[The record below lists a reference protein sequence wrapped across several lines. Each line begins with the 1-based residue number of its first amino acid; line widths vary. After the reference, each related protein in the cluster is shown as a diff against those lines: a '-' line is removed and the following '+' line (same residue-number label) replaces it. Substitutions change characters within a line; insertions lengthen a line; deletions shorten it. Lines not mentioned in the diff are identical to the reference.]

1 MPPGR
6 SPVRFVDQTDRGVQ
20 AEGQFGVESNLVGL
34 KNRGLHFTSRRKRSV
49 ELKRWDHYLPCGRHW
64 ATLLQ

>member
-6 SPVRFVDQTDRGVQ
+6 SPVRFVDHIDRPAQ
-20 AEGQFGVESNLVGL
+20 AATSPLRCCHHLVGL
-34 KNRGLHFTSRRKRSV
+34 KTAVFTSRRKRSV

-64 ATLLQ
+64 ATL